1 MDKIN
6 LNVLA
11 TILFSRGFIESI
23 ANTTTKEIHFI
34 KWSEDR
40 AEALAE
46 IIVTRIDDETC
57 NRKYKYI
64 DLTGQG
70 FYAL

>member
-1 MDKIN
+1 MNKIN
-6 LNVLA
+6 INVLTA
-11 TILFSRGFIESI
+11 ILFNKGFIESV

-34 KWSEDR
+34 KWSEGR
-40 AEALAE
+40 TEALAE

-57 NRKYKYI
+57 DRKYKYV
-64 DLTGQG
+64 DLTGNG